1 MLRMDAQFKRFRK
14 VAIVVST
21 LDRDTA
27 DTLLAQMSDEE
38 ASSVRRAI
46 LSLDE
51 ISDEEQAEALAE
63 FMRRGGKSSE
73 AKPSGRLGLRGA
85 IDNGVELDIDLS
97 SHIENAEEEKQAP
110 TFACLNGVD
119 GAWLATR
126 MCQEHPQTIA
136 VVVSHL
142 SQVEAARL
150 LGALPPAQQS
160 NVIRRLADLDEMDI
174 ESLREIENYLNV
186 WLAENLRDRNRRTAG
201 VSNVAAILRAADP
214 LTRSR
219 LVKQLRMSD
228 EQLAEQLKRTSAHGE
243 TGLHNAAVSLSA
255 HSHVGDFEATAAT
268 KEVLSAAGAANS
280 GLSYEQVAYANPARI
295 QSGASQNMPEAN
307 HADRTLPVAGAGAEL
322 SVAQS
327 FEELANWT
335 EKSLRILLRE
345 CEPELI
351 LLALTG
357 ASENVVRRVMEMFP
371 ARQAATLKHALK
383 HPGPTRLSD
392 VAGAQE
398 EIVQLAL
405 SLQQEGRLPQRIG
418 RISVAA

>member
-1 MLRMDAQFKRFRK
+1 MLRMDAQFKRYRK

-63 FMRRGGKSSE
+63 FMRHGGKSTE
-73 AKPSGRLGLRGA
+73 AKPSGRKGLRGA
-85 IDNGVELDIDLS
+85 LDNGVELDIDLS
-97 SHIENAEEEKQAP
+97 SRFEDAEEGKQAP

-119 GAWLATR
+119 GTWLAAR
-126 MCQEHPQTIA
+126 ICQEHPQTIA

-142 SQVEAARL
+142 SQIEAARL
-150 LGALPPAQQS
+150 LGALPPAQQT
-160 NVIRRLADLDEMDI
+160 NVIRRLADLDEMDL
-174 ESLREIENYLNV
+174 ESLREIETYLNV
-186 WLAENLRDRNRRTAG
+186 WLADNLRDRKRRTAG

-228 EQLAEQLKRTSAHGE
+228 EQLAEQLKHTNTTGE
-243 TGLHNAAVSLSA
+243 TGVNHAPFLAMAGLQSGNIGTAFPAKEVPSA
-255 HSHVGDFEATAAT
+255 GAT
-268 KEVLSAAGAANS
+268 KP
-280 GLSYEQVAYANPARI
+280 GLSFEQLAYESPTRMQPV
-295 QSGASQNMPEAN
+295 ASQNSSQTNHVEWTLPEAG
-307 HADRTLPVAGAGAEL
+307 TGVES
-322 SVAQS
+322 SVALS

-335 EKSLRILLRE
+335 EKSLRTLLRE

-405 SLQQEGRLPQRIG
+405 RLQHEGRLPPRIG
-418 RISVAA
+418 RISMAA

>member
-14 VAIVVST
+14 VAILVST

-51 ISDEEQAEALAE
+51 ISDEDQAEVLAE
-63 FMRRGGKSSE
+63 FMRHGGKSTE
-73 AKPSGRLGLRGA
+73 VKPSGRKGVRGA
-85 IDNGVELDIDLS
+85 LDNGVELDIDLS
-97 SHIENAEEEKQAP
+97 SHYEDVEEVKLAP

-126 MCQEHPQTIA
+126 ICQEHPQTIA

-160 NVIRRLADLDEMDI
+160 DVIRRLADLDEMDI
-174 ESLREIENYLNV
+174 ESLREIEDYLNV
-186 WLAENLRDRNRRTAG
+186 WLAENLRDRKRRTAG

-228 EQLAEQLKRTSAHGE
+228 EQLADQLKRTSGHGE
-243 TGLHNAAVSLSA
+243 TGIHHTSATVASHLNVGEFVANTSGRDVS
-255 HSHVGDFEATAAT
+255 TA
-268 KEVLSAAGAANS
+268 AAGAKT
-280 GLSYEQVAYANPARI
+280 GIPYEQVAYANPALL
-295 QSGASQNMPEAN
+295 QSEASHSLPET
-307 HADRTLPVAGAGAEL
+307 HHTERTLSTAGTGAEL
-322 SVAQS
+322 SVAPS

-357 ASENVVRRVMEMFP
+357 ASENLVRRVMEMFP

>member
-14 VAIVVST
+14 VAILVST

-51 ISDEEQAEALAE
+51 ISDEDQAEVLAE
-63 FMRRGGKSSE
+63 FMRQGGKSTE
-73 AKPSGRLGLRGA
+73 VKPTGRKGARGA
-85 IDNGVELDIDLS
+85 LDSGVELDIDLS
-97 SHIENAEEEKQAP
+97 SHFESTAEEKQTP

-119 GAWLATR
+119 GAWLATGMR
-126 MCQEHPQTIA
+126 QEHPQTIA
-136 VVVSHL
+136 VVVSRL

-150 LGALPPAQQS
+150 LGALPPDQQS
-160 NVIRRLADLDEMDI
+160 NVIRRLADLDEMDL
-174 ESLREIENYLNV
+174 ESLREIEAYLNV
-186 WLAENLRDRNRRTAG
+186 WLDENLRDRKRRTAG

-228 EQLAEQLKRTSAHGE
+228 EQLAEQLKRSSGHGE
-243 TGLHNAAVSLSA
+243 MGMHHAET
-255 HSHVGDFEATAAT
+255 
-268 KEVLSAAGAANS
+268 LSAAGTVKPFVS
-280 GLSYEQVAYANPARI
+280 SEQVAYTNPARLP
-295 QSGASQNMPEAN
+295 SEAN
-307 HADRTLPVAGAGAEL
+307 QKMPDPNHLERTLPATSTNAEL
-322 SVAQS
+322 PVAPS

-357 ASENVVRRVMEMFP
+357 ASENLVRRVMEMFP

-405 SLQQEGRLPQRIG
+405 RLQQAGQLPQRIG